1 MNGSNILDDS
11 YRPCAL
17 ERATV
22 YIQKL
27 RDTGRVCVTQFSGLD
42 RDLVTER
49 AAKAYNETD
58 PYRSP
63 KLGAVHELGAGYA
76 IQLTTYSLD

>member
-1 MNGSNILDDS
+1 MKALLDTIMQ
-11 YRPCAL
+11 PTAL

-22 YIQKL
+22 YIQTL
-27 RDTGRVCVTQFSGLD
+27 RNTGRVTVTQFSGLD
-42 RDLVTER
+42 RDLVVER
-49 AAKAYNETD
+49 AARAYNETD

-63 KLGAVHELGAGYA
+63 KMGPIHKLGAGFA